1 MLPGP
6 QVGDPYTA
14 IALKG
19 LLETLLDQGTIIVS
33 TSNLPIRQLNSHG
46 VHEDLFTGFQERL
59 LAACNEV
66 ELSAEQDYR
75 LSFGRAE
82 LQEVPPC
89 SSTLSVLALPQA
101 ALSACAATLA
111 VWAMPLHG
119 AVTGKHV
126 SRQYQAWLD
135 SLQ

>member
-6 QVGDPYTA
+6 QVGDPYTV

-75 LSFGRAE
+75 LSFGRVV

-89 SSTLSVLALPQA
+89 SSTISVHS
-101 ALSACAATLA
+101 SATSSFVSLCSHPGCVGHAFAWCSDWEACL
-111 VWAMPLHG
+111 MPASG
-119 AVTGKHV
+119 MA
-126 SRQYQAWLD
+126 
-135 SLQ
+135 